1 MVKFLLVA
9 DSDIYKGEMALYF
22 IFICLTIKWVFFCVF
37 DLSIVWQVSYN
48 TKNVDIHIYQ
58 T

>member
-22 IFICLTIKWVFFCVF
+22 IFICLTIK
-37 DLSIVWQVSYN
+37 
-48 TKNVDIHIYQ
+48 
-58 T
+58 